1 MAHENNY
8 DNCGK
13 PFSGNINK
21 RFCSD
26 ACRRYFKRHGEVS
39 RATPAPHQL
48 PDKSGQ
54 IRTSPRRGSSSLGNY
69 AAKKSID
76 LLAKY
81 AEHTLIPP
89 KPNANAAPKAPT
101 SPTAPT
107 VRPLVTLT
115 ARDIIENPLYDFLRA
130 PVDLPADWQD
140 FLGDVSYPFKM
151 LVWGLPGSGKSSF
164 CLQLANQIGRQHW
177 LLYIAG
183 EEELVN
189 QTMVDKQ
196 RRLITQAQAQ
206 NNCVFL
212 DRLPLNAS
220 EWKQVM
226 ESSRA
231 GQALFCRAIFYD
243 SVTQLGINP
252 FYVQAAAHEFNQPVL
267 TALSHIFIT
276 HAHKDG
282 QA

>member
-1 MAHENNY
+1 M
-8 DNCGK
+8 
-13 PFSGNINK
+13 P
-21 RFCSD
+21 
-26 ACRRYFKRHGEVS
+26 
-39 RATPAPHQL
+39 TPHPL

-54 IRTSPRRGSSSLGNY
+54 NRTSPCGGGSSLGNY

-89 KPNANAAPKAPT
+89 KPNANMAAKAPT
-101 SPTAPT
+101 SPRPPT
-107 VRPLVTLT
+107 VRPLVALT
-115 ARDIIENPLYDFLRA
+115 AQDIIEDTFNESLRA
-130 PVDLPADWQD
+130 PVDLPPDWQD
-140 FLGDVSYPFKM
+140 FLGDISYPFKM

-164 CLQLANQIGRQHW
+164 CMQLANQIGRQHW

-183 EEELVN
+183 EEELTN

-206 NNCVFL
+206 KNCVFL

-220 EWKQVM
+220 EWKQVLA
-226 ESSRA
+226 SSRG
-231 GQALFCRAIFYD
+231 GQSLFCRAIFYD
-243 SVTQLGINP
+243 SVTYLGISP
-252 FYVQAAAHEFNQPVL
+252 FYVPAAAHEFNQPL
-267 TALSHIFIT
+267 LPGLAHIFIT

-282 QA
+282 QAYRGDGSWGHEVDVVIRVEKGLAITEKNRFGEVGRSLRVF